1 MADLL
6 TAGDFRA
13 YTLKP
18 HWAHAIAH
26 LGKRCENRTR
36 PIPKGLVGKRVAIH
50 AGAWSGIE
58 RVAWLDE
65 LDTAFPGTM
74 AERRERCGGSLAPEG
89 LSAGQAGRPAK
100 PGVMRC
106 SAFVATAVLASSCAP
121 GADTLDLRDTQ
132 WTAWAMPGFWW
143 WRLTDVRT
151 LSSPVPTARG
161 AQGPWRLTQDQVDA
175 INAQGGAL

>member
-1 MADLL
+1 MSKL
-6 TAGDFRA
+6 TDGDFRA

-65 LDTAFPGTM
+65 LDAAFPGTK
-74 AERRERCGGSLAPEG
+74 AERRRLTHGGLAPHPSYASG
-89 LSAGQAGRPAK
+89 IAHASR
-100 PGVMRC
+100 MHC
-106 SAFVATAVLASSCAP
+106 SSFVATAVLASSCAP

-143 WRLTDVRT
+143 WRLTDVHT
-151 LSSPVPTARG
+151 LRCPVPVARG
-161 AQGPWRLTQDQVDA
+161 AQGPWRLTQEQVDA
-175 INAQGGAL
+175 INAQGGGL